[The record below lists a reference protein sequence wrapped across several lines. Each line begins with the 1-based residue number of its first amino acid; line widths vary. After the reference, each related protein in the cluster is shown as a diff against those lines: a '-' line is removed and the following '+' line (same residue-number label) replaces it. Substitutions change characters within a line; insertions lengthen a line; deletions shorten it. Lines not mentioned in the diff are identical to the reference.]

1 MKKFI
6 LCIIVVIPFQLKS
19 QNLFNEFLKYFSGDT
34 LPYSIGEKS
43 QRLVDKY
50 VLKYICN
57 GDSSCLEYEY
67 MGINGDTREVVYIE
81 KYEYEYNAYL
91 KVDYNKTILLVY
103 TGYVKCKDPEFT
115 GRIMVGLFGKDGE
128 KMDEMEFHV
137 VNNEGVENLI
147 DKRGTILEDKS
158 SSNENDENIYNKYKS
173 LKEKYSSM
181 KSKNILL
188 QKKIKSLTEEIADLK
203 REKNEILEQKSL
215 NVLNNFEKIDTSKIT
230 NISELS
236 DLVINSINI
245 FRES

>member
-158 SSNENDENIYNKYKS
+158 IEITALNYEWVNRKPKCIPIKEHYVVNEELAK
-173 LKEKYSSM
+173 
-181 KSKNILL
+181 
-188 QKKIKSLTEEIADLK
+188 
-203 REKNEILEQKSL
+203 
-215 NVLNNFEKIDTSKIT
+215 FELVSRDT
-230 NISELS
+230 
-236 DLVINSINI
+236 V
-245 FRES
+245 R